1 MLNKIMKKNIYKLI
15 LPFFLLILSSCDQQ
29 EVEFDFSNEQIAVF
43 DAFEWDFSKQN
54 ILKVEKLKN
63 NISVIFGYGGN
74 ILVSTGKDGTL
85 IVDSQF
91 PQLKNN
97 ILDEIKKLGG
107 DHIDYIINTHWH
119 FDHAEGNR
127 AFGPTGSTIIA
138 HENSRE
144 FMKKNNNINIV
155 LVEYPQQAYENK
167 SLPTITFKDEMK
179 LNFNNNNISLHNFGP
194 AHTTGDTIVFFKEDN
209 VIHFGDVLNID
220 SMVFIDSGNGGSL
233 SGMIKN

>member
-97 ILDEIKKLGG
+97 ILDEISVG
-107 DHIDYIINTHWH
+107 
-119 FDHAEGNR
+119 
-127 AFGPTGSTIIA
+127 
-138 HENSRE
+138 
-144 FMKKNNNINIV
+144 
-155 LVEYPQQAYENK
+155 
-167 SLPTITFKDEMK
+167 
-179 LNFNNNNISLHNFGP
+179 
-194 AHTTGDTIVFFKEDN
+194 
-209 VIHFGDVLNID
+209 
-220 SMVFIDSGNGGSL
+220 
-233 SGMIKN
+233 

>member
-119 FDHAEGNR
+119 LIMRKE
-127 AFGPTGSTIIA
+127 T
-138 HENSRE
+138 
-144 FMKKNNNINIV
+144 V
-155 LVEYPQQAYENK
+155 LLGLQVQQ
-167 SLPTITFKDEMK
+167 
-179 LNFNNNNISLHNFGP
+179 
-194 AHTTGDTIVFFKEDN
+194 
-209 VIHFGDVLNID
+209 
-220 SMVFIDSGNGGSL
+220 
-233 SGMIKN
+233 